1 MTKKKIEATDL
12 IQFNK
17 MSMALGMH
25 PMSVQRRNYLNCRK
39 LPAIQELID
48 FNESWLKKHQK

>member
-17 MSMALGMH
+17 MGIALGYH
-25 PMSVQRRNYLNCRK
+25 LNSIQRRNYLNCRK